1 MLAGGGGG
9 QGSAG
14 AAARPPQPIKPRL
27 GSTGSSQPAT
37 LPSPANFLLPSTIS
51 PSARPGQGQHQP
63 RPQTGQIFKWT
74 NAQRCP
80 RLNSHILIHQGPFK
94 TATRISSAL
103 SRKYIFKNLHQPF
116 LKPFRSSRFSPSQ
129 CSTN

>member
-27 GSTGSSQPAT
+27 GSTGSSQPRC
-37 LPSPANFLLPSTIS
+37 PAQLTFSSHP
-51 PSARPGQGQHQP
+51 PSAHQPWPGPPPARP